1 MKHPPQYP
9 SRRPIRDPGMAA
21 HSVIG
26 VFGGTFDP
34 VHFGHLRLGIDA
46 IDKLGI
52 GEVRIVPA
60 GVPPHRVLPFAPAA
74 ARLRMTALAI
84 AGEPRFVLD
93 DAEAMSTEPG
103 YTVDT
108 LTRLRGELGPA
119 QPLCLLLGSDAFA
132 GLATWS
138 RWRQLFELA
147 HIGVATRA
155 GQGSGNSALTAPLA
169 GEYAARYRDS
179 AACLAAAPAGSI
191 VRFSM
196 SALDIS
202 ASAIRELLGAG
213 RSPRYLLPDTVL
225 DYIASN
231 RLYARESDGR

>member
-1 MKHPPQYP
+1 MT
-9 SRRPIRDPGMAA
+9 A

-34 VHFGHLRLGIDA
+34 VHFGHLRLGVDA
-46 IDKLGI
+46 IDKLELGK
-52 GEVRIVPA
+52 VRIVPA
-60 GVPPHRVLPFAPAA
+60 GVPPHRAAPFAPAA
-74 ARLRMTALAI
+74 ARLRMAALAI

-93 DAEAMSTEPG
+93 GAEANSTEPSF
-103 YTVDT
+103 TVDT
-108 LTRLRGELGPA
+108 LMRLRDELGAA

-147 HIGVATRA
+147 HIGVAARA
-155 GQGSGNSALTAPLA
+155 GEGSGQSALAAPLA
-169 GEYAARYRDS
+169 GEYAARHRDS
-179 AACLAAAPAGSI
+179 ASCLAAAPAGCI

-202 ASAIRELLGAG
+202 ASGIRDLLAQG
-213 RSPRYLLPDTVL
+213 RSPRYLLPDAVL
-225 DYIASN
+225 DYIGSN
-231 RLYARESDGR
+231 RLYSRESDGR

>member
-1 MKHPPQYP
+1 
-9 SRRPIRDPGMAA
+9 MAA
-21 HSVIG
+21 QSVIG

-34 VHFGHLRLGIDA
+34 VHFGHLRLGVEA
-46 IDKLGI
+46 IDNLGL

-60 GVPPHRVLPFAPAA
+60 GVPPHRAAPFAPAA
-74 ARLRMTALAI
+74 DRLRMAALAI

-93 DAEAMSTEPG
+93 DAEAMSTGPSF
-103 YTVDT
+103 TVDT

-119 QPLCLLLGSDAFA
+119 RPLCLLLGSDAFA

-147 HIGVATRA
+147 HIGIATRA
-155 GQGSGNSALTAPLA
+155 GQGAGQGALAAPLA
-169 GEYAARYRDS
+169 AEFAARHRES
-179 AACLAAAPAGSI
+179 ASCLEGAPAGSI

-202 ASAIRELLGAG
+202 ASAIRDLLAQG
-213 RSPRYLLPDTVL
+213 RRPRYLLPDAVL
-225 DYIASN
+225 DYIGSN
-231 RLYARESDGR
+231 RLYSREPDGR